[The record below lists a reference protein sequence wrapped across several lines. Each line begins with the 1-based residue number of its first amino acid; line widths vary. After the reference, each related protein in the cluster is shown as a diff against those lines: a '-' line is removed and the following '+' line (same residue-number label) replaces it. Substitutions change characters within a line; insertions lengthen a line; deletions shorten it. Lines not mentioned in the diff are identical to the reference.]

1 MSPKNNFTHHVDK
14 NNVKIWS
21 VTRLPFEPKGWLV
34 DMREQI
40 RQDLRLLNLEKDHTF
55 CAYYISSDNSFCD
68 VENILFYNVGV
79 SYFNNLTK
87 NGLIFE
93 RVFKQP
99 PEFQKFEFPHFQ
111 HYSVGKNFFSYWK
124 LEKELAKFSSAPI
137 RHFSLDT
144 KVDQIWYALKKG
156 NVQSLDSLKTSQNF
170 GLELKLNLNRETRLS
185 SILKVLLDGI
195 ISAFQSH
202 LNDNNQF
209 LFDKIS
215 ERLET
220 NPEQVRE
227 LLLNE
232 DNAVLGKNKLIHK
245 RADSIQ
251 WNPKDDGLVKVQV
264 FPKYSDSEYTTFSGK
279 IFSVKTY
286 ESEDNAQI

>member
-1 MSPKNNFTHHVDK
+1 MNPKNNFTHHVDK

-111 HYSVGKNFFSYWK
+111 HYSVGT
-124 LEKELAKFSSAPI
+124 
-137 RHFSLDT
+137 H
-144 KVDQIWYALKKG
+144 
-156 NVQSLDSLKTSQNF
+156 
-170 GLELKLNLNRETRLS
+170 
-185 SILKVLLDGI
+185 
-195 ISAFQSH
+195 
-202 LNDNNQF
+202 
-209 LFDKIS
+209 
-215 ERLET
+215 
-220 NPEQVRE
+220 
-227 LLLNE
+227 
-232 DNAVLGKNKLIHK
+232 
-245 RADSIQ
+245 
-251 WNPKDDGLVKVQV
+251 
-264 FPKYSDSEYTTFSGK
+264 
-279 IFSVKTY
+279 
-286 ESEDNAQI
+286 

>member
-1 MSPKNNFTHHVDK
+1 M
-14 NNVKIWS
+14 
-21 VTRLPFEPKGWLV
+21 
-34 DMREQI
+34 
-40 RQDLRLLNLEKDHTF
+40 
-55 CAYYISSDNSFCD
+55 
-68 VENILFYNVGV
+68 
-79 SYFNNLTK
+79 
-87 NGLIFE
+87 
-93 RVFKQP
+93 
-99 PEFQKFEFPHFQ
+99 
-111 HYSVGKNFFSYWK
+111 
-124 LEKELAKFSSAPI
+124 
-137 RHFSLDT
+137 DT

-215 ERLET
+215 ERLEI

-251 WNPKDDGLVKVQV
+251 WNPKDL
-264 FPKYSDSEYTTFSGK
+264 SL
-279 IFSVKTY
+279 IH
-286 ESEDNAQI
+286 I